1 MSAVAT
7 NGEIMVAPTYTGNA
21 PKAVFRPVSRD
32 ALFDGPPAPPRNVE
46 KQHPGASPRDR
57 MRLSNIARGGGGR
70 QTYGRKYRTF
80 FHTKKYDFKTHF
92 FALNQSR
99 SYT

>member
-7 NGEIMVAPTYTGNA
+7 NPEIMVAPTYTGNA

-70 QTYGRKYRTF
+70 QTYGGKYITF
-80 FHTKKYDFKTHF
+80 FIGKNMISKHTF
-92 FALNQSR
+92 LR
-99 SYT
+99 

>member
-80 FHTKKYDFKTHF
+80 FHTKKYDF
-92 FALNQSR
+92 
-99 SYT
+99 

>member
-21 PKAVFRPVSRD
+21 PKAVFRPVSRN
-32 ALFDGPPAPPRNVE
+32 ALFDRPPAPPRNVE

-80 FHTKKYDFKTHF
+80 FHTKKYDF
-92 FALNQSR
+92 
-99 SYT
+99 

>member
-46 KQHPGASPRDR
+46 KQHPGASQRDR

-70 QTYGRKYRTF
+70 QTYGGKYITF
-80 FHTKKYDFKTHF
+80 FIGKNMISKHTF
-92 FALNQSR
+92 LR
-99 SYT
+99 